1 MSTRI
6 IVCPG
11 SFDPITFGH
20 LDVIRRAKALADEIV
35 IAIGVNPA
43 KVPMLEDQTR
53 LELTRQ
59 AVADIPGIR
68 VELVSGLIADYCR
81 HVGASAIVKG
91 IRGGSDFD
99 HELPMA
105 LMNQHLSGVET
116 VFVTADPK
124 LTHISSSLV
133 RELAQFGRD
142 VSDLVPAHIAEALK
156 QKVGGGDE

>member
-6 IVCPG
+6 VVCPG

-20 LDVIRRAKALADEIV
+20 LDIVRRASKLADKVI

-43 KVPMLEDQTR
+43 KTPTLDDEAR
-53 LELTRQ
+53 LNLTRE
-59 AVADIPGIR
+59 AVQDIPGAQ
-68 VELVSGLIADYCR
+68 VQLVSGLIADFCR
-81 HVGASAIVKG
+81 EVGAAAIVKG
-91 IRGGSDFD
+91 IRGGSDVD

-105 LMNQHLSGVET
+105 LMNRHLSGVET
-116 VFVTADPK
+116 IFLTADPK

-133 RELAQFGRD
+133 RELAGFGRD

-156 QKVGGGDE
+156 QKVGGGS